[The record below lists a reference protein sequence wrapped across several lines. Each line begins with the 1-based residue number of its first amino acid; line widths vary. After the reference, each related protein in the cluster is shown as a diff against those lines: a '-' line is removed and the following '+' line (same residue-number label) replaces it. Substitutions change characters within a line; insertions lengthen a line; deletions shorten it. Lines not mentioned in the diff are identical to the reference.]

1 LHLAIKK
8 GAAVVL
14 DTTAITLFGNAD
26 HASYPC
32 RSVRRGVSPAVG
44 AVFGHFRDCPS
55 RA

>member
-1 LHLAIKK
+1 VRSTPRAAPGLGSCLHLATKK

-32 RSVRRGVSPAVG
+32 RA
-44 AVFGHFRDCPS
+44 
-55 RA
+55 